1 MSWLTFLSLSL
12 QETHLAIYQA
22 IKRAFFHF
30 FGFPLQV
37 NIGMQDHCEAAMNA
51 KLLAWPGF
59 GFFSSSAVA
68 IRGHF
73 VCLAGIVVNNCY
85 PHAVRMVARATRSR
99 LRNSNNGA
107 RLRSHFSMLHALTIL
122 AVFQHAMMLF
132 YSFWRTNERAFIEWF
147 EQTYDHDGRWLGWFA
162 ENLFR
167 TQQLLV
173 QKYVCKRPF
182 FFWQVQVR
190 LASYPAT
197 RALKGFSTSF
207 ETVFIVAL
215 LGSP

>member
-1 MSWLTFLSLSL
+1 
-12 QETHLAIYQA
+12 
-22 IKRAFFHF
+22 
-30 FGFPLQV
+30 
-37 NIGMQDHCEAAMNA
+37 MQDHCEAAMNA

-59 GFFSSSAVA
+59 GFFPSSAVA

-162 ENLFR
+162 GNRFR
-167 TQQLLV
+167 TQQ
-173 QKYVCKRPF
+173 KDVCMRLF
-182 FFWQVQVR
+182 FF
-190 LASYPAT
+190 LAGASPGPGPGPVDC
-197 RALKGFSTSF
+197 RVGCRRRQRQSRQCGSDN
-207 ETVFIVAL
+207 EVL
-215 LGSP
+215 LRNYQKLPKKI